1 MTVAASRQEPPSRG
15 NEVQYVYS
23 WVLSQVALS
32 PTAECRLQTVCC
44 RQLGAWK
51 VAGSVSLHPKPR
63 HRSADMGRWAGDA
76 DMQAVAALQGW
87 GAGEGG
93 LG

>member
-1 MTVAASRQEPPSRG
+1 MYIRG
-15 NEVQYVYS
+15 YCHRWPCHPLRSVVS
-23 WVLSQVALS
+23 KL
-32 PTAECRLQTVCC
+32 CC

-51 VAGSVSLHPKPR
+51 VAGSVSLRPKPR